1 MGKGSKRRPSQIS
14 EEKYK
19 ESWEKIFKKENIDEP
34 VTIEIKQIQK
44 KKQETKNVKE

>member
-1 MGKGSKRRPSQIS
+1 MGKGSKRRPSHIS

-19 ESWEKIFKKENIDEP
+19 ENWEKIFKKEIIDKP